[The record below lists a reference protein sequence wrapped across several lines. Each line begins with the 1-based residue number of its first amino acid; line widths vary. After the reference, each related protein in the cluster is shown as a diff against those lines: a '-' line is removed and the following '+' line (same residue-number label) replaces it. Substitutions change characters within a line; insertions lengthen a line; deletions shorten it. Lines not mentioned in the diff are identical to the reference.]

1 MGCIQIPP
9 GFSQNDIVQIF
20 EKQHSKMNEAI
31 TVIIDRRESENES
44 DKMYIL
50 LQRIDSRKLTQ
61 NYSISLQFDYDS
73 FDDVIRCYLFY
84 GLSHHQK
91 TRFFAEYLTTFIP
104 RLFVKK
110 QSLNSAQRLKKIF
123 ADAFKHGFCANLSG
137 DE

>member
-1 MGCIQIPP
+1 
-9 GFSQNDIVQIF
+9 
-20 EKQHSKMNEAI
+20 
-31 TVIIDRRESENES
+31 
-44 DKMYIL
+44 MYIIKDDVVEL
-50 LQRIDSRKLTQ
+50 NELFK
-61 NYSISLQFDYDS
+61 NYSISLQFEC

-84 GLSHHQK
+84 GLSAQQNK

-137 DE
+137 DEKFKKYYKLITKYTHVSNNYNRGIIKS